1 MIRPSQSQWFV
12 PKMAEMGASV
22 ARGLNHMALRFIE
35 LSVFGSVSLVTYAS
49 ICIWRLDMSY
59 GVVLDNGRIRSSIVR
74 SEEFLNAQIKV
85 TFGSLHRKAV
95 DIKISSRIMDMNGVM
110 PLPPLTMTR
119 LSCLQKFITC

>member
-1 MIRPSQSQWFV
+1 M

-59 GVVLDNGRIRSSIVR
+59 GVVLDIGRIRSSIVR
-74 SEEFLNAQIKV
+74 SVEFLNAQIKV
-85 TFGSLHRKAV
+85 TFGSLHWKVV

-119 LSCLQKFITC
+119 LSCLQKNNTR